1 VPTIS
6 MTKWYQ
12 NSGWVSAIVAVL
24 LCIVGFFSWVF
35 AIANTVHNTAQ
46 KLEQISEKTERN
58 VNDIQ
63 NLKTDSAVIREK
75 LSTIERVVLKIE
87 KKL

>member
-1 VPTIS
+1 
-6 MTKWYQ
+6 MWYK

-24 LCIVGFFSWVF
+24 LCVIGFFSWIF
-35 AIANTVHNTAQ
+35 AIANTVQNTTE
-46 KLEQISEKTERN
+46 KLELISEKTERN

-75 LSTIERVVLKIE
+75 LGTIERIVLKIE
-87 KKL
+87 RKL